1 MYNVHVRCTT
11 FPESFSTNAGLN
23 YTIPNSANLTQSYA
37 AGDISASATIEVVNQ
52 YISAVYAS
60 SFPGVDRNPYGC
72 NVNGLATLVDCP
84 TNSGT
89 KKSIRPDGDIIRAVT
104 LAGAFISQPWITG
117 GKSTLSMEEVNEFYK
132 SEDFVEMATLGVNT
146 IQIPVPCDTFFAD
159 GEVSK
164 TVSHLLVKA
173 ANAGLSAIIVLVV
186 VNPDDTVSVDHIKSA
201 AIFASASSNVI
212 ALQLPSTSSSSS
224 SSASL
229 VDAVRSKAAK
239 LPVLVPTDKG
249 QLSNLS
255 FPSDHLVFAALD
267 VDAKSSIADIASAD
281 SVSDRLKMFYHE
293 SLVW

>member
-1 MYNVHVRCTT
+1 MFMYRCTT
-11 FPESFSTNAGLN
+11 FPESFSRNAGLN

-37 AGDISASATIEVVNQ
+37 AGDISDSATIEVVDQ
-52 YISAVYAS
+52 YVSAVYAS
-60 SFPGVDRNPYGC
+60 SFPGVDSNPYGC

-117 GKSTLSMEEVNEFYK
+117 GKSTLSMEEVKEFYK
-132 SEDFVEMATLGVNT
+132 LEDFVEMATLGVNT
-146 IQIPVPCDTFFAD
+146 IQIPVPCDTFFVN
-159 GEVSK
+159 GEVAK

-186 VNPDDTVSVDHIKSA
+186 ANPDESVLVEHVKSA
-201 AIFASASSNVI
+201 AIFASASSNVV
-212 ALQLPSTSSSSS
+212 ALQIPPTSSSS

-249 QLSNLS
+249 QLNNLS
-255 FPSDHLVFAALD
+255 FPSDRLVFAALD